1 MAENKTP
8 AGVESMV
15 EVEFTVLGSTDLDRF
30 DVLLDKFIDDDADEN
45 ELTEFRD
52 MVLDARRTDG
62 KD

>member
-30 DVLLDKFIDDDADEN
+30 DVLLDKFIDDDADDA